1 LIVSLDCTVP
11 ASLNSTMNWLTS
23 RILDAESQIKSLVT
37 VAAATLDSLVPE
49 DANNNNSKEED
60 LADIGI
66 DPTIMEFV
74 ESICNHPNT
83 FRDFPLENYGNSP
96 KKLTPKQEKHAMLM
110 LDKVPELSQL
120 RYKLCPGVMKEEK
133 FWRVYFLILQ
143 NKIGYIFSDEV
154 IEEQDNT
161 TTTTTTPDAQHNA
174 DDNTSPTT
182 TTTGEQTSDEY
193 SVKSKFSYEH
203 EFTTPDKKRRGSK
216 SNSKTTPSPF
226 TPPPPPRTP
235 QTPAEIED
243 YFERIWTPV
252 TTPVDEGIEPDY
264 DSYFSPRR
272 LTYEIETQP

>member
-1 LIVSLDCTVP
+1 
-11 ASLNSTMNWLTS
+11 MNWLTS
-23 RILDAESQIKSLVT
+23 RILDAESQIKSLVN

-49 DANNNNSKEED
+49 EVKDNANNNKEED
-60 LADIGI
+60 LSDIGI

-120 RYKLCPGVMKEEK
+120 RYKLCPGAMKEEK

-154 IEEQDNT
+154 IEEQENNT
-161 TTTTTTPDAQHNA
+161 
-174 DDNTSPTT
+174 PTT
-182 TTTGEQTSDEY
+182 SDVPQKTDQNTPLSTTTGDQTSEDY
-193 SVKSKFSYEH
+193 SVKSKFSYDH
-203 EFTTPDKKRRGSK
+203 DFSTPDNKRRTTR
-216 SNSKTTPSPF
+216 SNSKSTPSPF
-226 TPPPPPRTP
+226 TPRRTP

-243 YFERIWTPV
+243 YFEKIWTPV

-272 LTYEIETQP
+272 LTYEIDA